1 MAKILAGAGALAL
14 TIVFWQVALV
24 ILGAALVWWLLVN
37 FYRFITGTQP
47 GK

>member
-1 MAKILAGAGALAL
+1 MAKMLAGILALAL
-14 TIVFWQVALV
+14 TIVFWQVALI
-24 ILGAALVWWLLVN
+24 ILGAAIVWWLLVN

>member
-1 MAKILAGAGALAL
+1 MAKMLSGILALAL
-14 TIVFWQVALV
+14 TIVFWQVALI
-24 ILGAALVWWLLVN
+24 ILGAAIVWWLLVN

>member
-1 MAKILAGAGALAL
+1 MAQILAGILALAL
-14 TIVFWQVALV
+14 IIFGAVF
-24 ILGAALVWWLLVN
+24 VWWLLVN